1 MVDGREPK
9 KITSQALS
17 EVIEPRV
24 KELFELIRNELQRSR
39 MGNAIASG
47 IVITGGSSMMR
58 GMVNL
63 GEKVF
68 NMPVRIGIPRDV
80 DGLLQVVEN
89 PRYAT
94 AIGLLKMAKEDLS
107 HGESRWPDGN
117 SVMDLFKKM
126 KMWFQ
131 GNF

>member
-1 MVDGREPK
+1 
-9 KITSQALS
+9 
-17 EVIEPRV
+17 
-24 KELFELIRNELQRSR
+24 
-39 MGNAIASG
+39 
-47 IVITGGSSMMR
+47 
-58 GMVNL
+58 
-63 GEKVF
+63 
-68 NMPVRIGIPRDV
+68 
-80 DGLLQVVEN
+80 VVEN

>member
-1 MVDGREPK
+1 
-9 KITSQALS
+9 
-17 EVIEPRV
+17 
-24 KELFELIRNELQRSR
+24 

-47 IVITGGSSMMR
+47 VVITGGSSMMR

-94 AIGLLKMAKEDLS
+94 AIGLLKMAKEDLT

>member
-1 MVDGREPK
+1 MLFRSPK

-47 IVITGGSSMMR
+47 VVITGGSSMMR